1 MVSVAVFAGL
11 AVGRVRLAPV
21 VYGNAV
27 TLAAREPGQNLGSGF
42 AAAAAVDPS
51 T

>member
-1 MVSVAVFAGL
+1 MVSVAVFAEL
-11 AVGRVRLAPV
+11 PVGQATLVPV
-21 VYGNAV
+21 VSGIAV